1 MKNVVLCAIY
11 LYLCLFLLLNIIIP
25 FIMYIFTLVK
35 ESYASLKRCS
45 RCDKKIVYYKFIL
58 LHDDPD

>member
-1 MKNVVLCAIY
+1 
-11 LYLCLFLLLNIIIP
+11 
-25 FIMYIFTLVK
+25 MYIFTLVK
-35 ESYASLKRCS
+35 ESYASLNRCS